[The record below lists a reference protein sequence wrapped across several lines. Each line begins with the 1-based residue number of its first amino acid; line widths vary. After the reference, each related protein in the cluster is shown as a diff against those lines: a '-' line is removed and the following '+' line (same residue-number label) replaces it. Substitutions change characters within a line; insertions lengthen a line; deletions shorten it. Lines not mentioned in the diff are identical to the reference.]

1 MKMKYQTPK
10 SKCSLCNSEFKR
22 QGLTRHIKSCL
33 PKHLEKQSKA
43 KPRNLVY
50 LNIHDTFNPDYFLHL
65 LVIGNTTLGD
75 LDLFLR
81 GIWLE
86 CCGHMSSFSLK
97 RFGDDIN
104 MKHKVKD
111 IFTPGVELSYQ
122 YDFGSTT
129 ELTVKAVDNYHGTTD
144 GNQEIQII
152 TRNAQPLIPCDECG
166 EKPAV
171 EICSECQWNEKG
183 WLCEECAQNHGCD
196 EDMFLPVVNSPR
208 TGVCGYTGDW

>member
-1 MKMKYQTPK
+1 MKYQTPK
-10 SKCSLCNSEFKR
+10 SRCSLCDSEFAR

-33 PKHLEKQSKA
+33 TKHLQKPSKA
-43 KPRNLVY
+43 KPKNLLY

-65 LVIGNTTLGD
+65 LIIGNSTLGN

-86 CCGHMSSFSLK
+86 CCGHMSSFSL
-97 RFGDDIN
+97 RRYGDEIN
-104 MKHKVKD
+104 MKQKVED
-111 IFTPGVELSYQ
+111 IFSPGVELNYQ

-129 ELTVKAVDNYHGTTD
+129 ELSIKAVDNYHGTTD
-144 GNQEIQII
+144 GNKKIQII

-166 EKPAV
+166 AKPAV
-171 EICSECQWNEKG
+171 QICTECQWNEKG
-183 WLCEECAQNHGCD
+183 WLCEGCSQTHECD